1 MNFVNYPAEND
12 FPPFPNRCPP
22 FHHNP
27 ISMILPAQQV
37 FMCHFFLFFAICWLI
52 IVNENFLTSH
62 RTDLEIALKHFAI
75 TTTTNNNKDFILTIE
90 KKAFV
95 ARS

>member
-12 FPPFPNRCPP
+12 FPLFPNRRPP

-37 FMCHFFLFFAICWLI
+37 FMCHFFLFFAIAGL
-52 IVNENFLTSH
+52 S
-62 RTDLEIALKHFAI
+62 
-75 TTTTNNNKDFILTIE
+75 
-90 KKAFV
+90 
-95 ARS
+95 